1 MSNGQFLYMVDVL
14 TLFTL
19 KVSSIRATKE
29 NFGEVTVFKLYVFE
43 VLYINF
49 NSMFLISINSKT
61 SVSIPWIRNSRNT
74 GQVQTKLKKRC
85 RPDTLSYGLEQ
96 RSVRRRATELPP
108 AFRF

>member
-1 MSNGQFLYMVDVL
+1 MVDVL

-43 VLYINF
+43 VLYSNF
-49 NSMFLISINSKT
+49 DSMFLISINSKT

-74 GQVQTKLKKRC
+74 GQVQTKLKKKMSARHTLI
-85 RPDTLSYGLEQ
+85 RP
-96 RSVRRRATELPP
+96 RATFGQT
-108 AFRF
+108 ARDKIATCV